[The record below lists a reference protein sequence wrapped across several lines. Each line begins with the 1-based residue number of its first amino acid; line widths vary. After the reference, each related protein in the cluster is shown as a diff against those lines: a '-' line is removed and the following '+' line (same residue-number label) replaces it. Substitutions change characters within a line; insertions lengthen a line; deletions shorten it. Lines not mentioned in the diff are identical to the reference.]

1 MDPKLPSY
9 GGEVIPEGRFLERP
23 ALLYMF
29 VMDGSSGG
37 ERKLGRKV
45 LVVGAT
51 GRLGVA
57 IATALA
63 RRGDVPVLTARD
75 PNKLVS
81 TAEAIAAH
89 AECRAPET
97 VCADLARPAAI
108 DEIVDGVRLRCGTID
123 DVVLACGP
131 FPRTPFEELRRED
144 LERTL
149 AVHAVAPLLLVHAF
163 ARDLAARA
171 GAVVAL
177 GDAGTSRPYTN
188 HVAYLTAKGA
198 VRAGLMALAA
208 ELAPDVRVNV
218 VELGIV
224 ADPEADSDPTRHHR
238 LATRSQLGRFGTP
251 EEVVHAVL
259 ALLDATWATGEV
271 WGIGR

>member
-1 MDPKLPSY
+1 MDTLAKSQ
-9 GGEVIPEGRFLERP
+9 GRAR
-23 ALLYMF
+23 
-29 VMDGSSGG
+29 
-37 ERKLGRKV
+37 GRRV

-57 IATALA
+57 IATGLA
-63 RRGDVPVLTARD
+63 ARGDRPILTARD
-75 PNKLVS
+75 PEKLRVV
-81 TAEAIAAH
+81 AAGIADGGA
-89 AECRAPET
+89 AAPI
-97 VCADLARPAAI
+97 VCADLSRADAV
-108 DEIVDGVRLRCGTID
+108 ETIVGGVRAAGGID

-131 FPRTPFEELRRED
+131 FPRTPLAELRRED

-149 AVHAVAPLLLVHAF
+149 AVHAVAPLLLVHAL
-163 ARDLAARA
+163 ADDLTASA

-177 GDAGTSRPYTN
+177 GDAGTTRPYTN

-198 VRAGLMALAA
+198 VRTGLRALAA
-208 ELAPDVRVNV
+208 ELAPDVRINV

-224 ADPEADSDPTRHHR
+224 ADPEADADPTRHHR

-251 EEVVHAVL
+251 DEVVHVVL
-259 ALLDATWATGEV
+259 SLLDATWATGEV